1 MSYRNT
7 PHCATGKMPSFILF
21 SRVFRDKL
29 PTVPSTVDGSRHDD
43 AVKRN
48 RAENE
53 KKKTYANVK
62 RKLNQLN

>member
-1 MSYRNT
+1 
-7 PHCATGKMPSFILF
+7 MPSFILF

-48 RAENE
+48 RAEND

-62 RKLNQLN
+62 RKQNQLN